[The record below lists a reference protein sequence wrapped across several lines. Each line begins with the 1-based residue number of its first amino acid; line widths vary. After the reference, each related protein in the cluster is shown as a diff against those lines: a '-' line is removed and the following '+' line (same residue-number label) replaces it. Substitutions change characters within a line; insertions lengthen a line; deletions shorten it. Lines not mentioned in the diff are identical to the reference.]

1 MKPDSATINR
11 EADELDIAIYT
22 LGRNAGE
29 GADRKVEND
38 FNLSDEERD
47 MLKQLSDAFHA
58 KGKKLIVV
66 LNIGGVIETD
76 SWRGL
81 ADGILLAWQP
91 GLEGGNAITDVLSG
105 KVNPSGKLAS
115 SFPIKYEDEPSAK
128 NFPGRELEPE
138 AKSIAPALRGRPSEV
153 IYEEGIYVGYRYFNT
168 FHVKTAYPF
177 GYGLSYTQFEYSD
190 LALSSSSFKN
200 KLEVSVKVTNKG
212 KLSGK
217 EVVELY
223 LSAPAKKLDKPQ
235 EELKGFAKTHLLE
248 PGQSQTVQI
257 ILDEDALAS
266 FDPALTRWV
275 AEAGTYQ
282 VKIGASSEDI
292 RMTKDFNL
300 NKELELPKLN
310 KVLVPSVEIRGMK
323 P

>member
-1 MKPDSATINR
+1 MISKSC
-11 EADELDIAIYT
+11 Y
-22 LGRNAGE
+22 GE
-29 GADRKVEND
+29 QE
-38 FNLSDEERD
+38 
-47 MLKQLSDAFHA
+47 M
-58 KGKKLIVV
+58 
-66 LNIGGVIETD
+66 D

-81 ADGILLAWQP
+81 TDGILLAWQP

-115 SFPIKYEDEPSAK
+115 SFPIKYEDESSAK
-128 NFPGRELEPE
+128 NFPGRELEPA
-138 AKSIAPALRGRPSEV
+138 AKTNTPAFMGRPAEV

-190 LALSSSSFKN
+190 LALSGSSFKN
-200 KLEVSVKVTNKG
+200 KLLVSVKVTNKG
-212 KLSGK
+212 KLPGK

-248 PGQSQTVQI
+248 PGESQTVQI
-257 ILDEDALAS
+257 SLDEAALVS
-266 FDPALTRWV
+266 FDPGLTRWV

-292 RMTKDFNL
+292 RLTKDFVL
-300 NKELELPKLN
+300 NKELALPKLD
-310 KVLVPSVEIRGMK
+310 KVLVPEVAIKEMK